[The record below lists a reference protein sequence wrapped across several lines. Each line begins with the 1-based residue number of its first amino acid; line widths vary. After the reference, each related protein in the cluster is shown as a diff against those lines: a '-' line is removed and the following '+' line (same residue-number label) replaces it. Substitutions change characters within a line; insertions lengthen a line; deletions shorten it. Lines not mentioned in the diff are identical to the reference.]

1 MSLPLSVV
9 VNVTV
14 QVYKSLFV
22 SDDPP
27 ASQVVHLHHVAPA
40 LRRPADVTWEVDD
53 IVLQAA

>member
-22 SDDPP
+22 SEDPAPP
-27 ASQVVHLHHVAPA
+27 AIVHLHHVAPA

-53 IVLQAA
+53 IVLHA